1 MTQREVHLRDY
12 LAVINKHLFTVVA
25 TFILIFGSA
34 LAMSLYMPKTYQAT
48 ALIEVQSTAT
58 NAPSALPDIV
68 QNIFSNSVDYT
79 LMETICKRLVSE
91 SLLSA
96 MRKGVTDKNPHL
108 SETLPPLS
116 VLPSRIKAEIV
127 QGTSLI
133 KISVRLKDYE
143 GGARACQ
150 LVANELI
157 RVLQDSL
164 SKKKNSKIAAQL
176 RIIDEELKSVEE
188 QFAKSRLELSEFISN
203 NGDSSIWA
211 AEINHLLTRWM
222 ALLSAKEEAEGR
234 LSTTKLLIAEI
245 SKKLVTEPELLEY
258 SKTITND
265 PLWEKY
271 QIDLSDIE
279 VRIVGAK
286 TKFGDQA
293 SELKE
298 LQAQKDEIESKMRR
312 LLSSSISSV
321 SAKTEIRNPTYQK
334 LLELKVDSEIN
345 LTSHESQL
353 KTVRELLE
361 KFEKEKQELF
371 AKLPQKQFELSQ
383 LQASI
388 EMQGDIFKTLYEKK
402 VGLEILSGEAADT
415 GKIASEVK
423 GGIEVVD
430 AANLKESPVSPRV
443 LFICAVALVVGLA
456 VGITLAFAVEYF
468 DNTYQSPEEAKD
480 DLDLTLLGSIPII
493 IQLKNSKKFEE
504 SQATEDVGVVM
515 LRYPASVAAES
526 YRTISTN
533 LEFSC
538 LNLQSKS
545 FLVTSSEPG
554 EGKSITVANL
564 AAAIAFAKKEGV
576 IILDCDMRKPT
587 QHKIFELSNEFGLS
601 NLIMENRDL
610 ESVMQKTEIPNL
622 SLISCGPIPPNPVE
636 LLRSTKM
643 SAILKEI
650 KAGGILICDSPPVL
664 PVADSLILAAQL
676 DGYIL
681 VADLKK
687 TPQDT
692 IRKAKDRL
700 SQSGSTSIGL
710 VCNRAKIESR
720 SGYYYYAKD
729 SQ

>member
-1 MTQREVHLRDY
+1 MAQREVHLRDY
-12 LAVINKHLFTVVA
+12 LAIINKHLFTAVTA
-25 TFILIFGSA
+25 FILIFGSA

-96 MRKGVTDKNPHL
+96 MRKGAMDKNPHL

-150 LVANELI
+150 MVANELI
-157 RVLQDSL
+157 KVLQDSL

-176 RIIDEELKSVEE
+176 RIIDEELSSVEGKL
-188 QFAKSRLELSEFISN
+188 AKSRSELSKFISN

-211 AEINHLLTRWM
+211 AEINHLLTRWI

-234 LSTTKLLIAEI
+234 LSTTKLLMAEI
-245 SKKLVTEPELLEY
+245 SKKLVTEPDLLEY
-258 SKTITND
+258 SKIITND
-265 PLWEKY
+265 PLWEKHKS
-271 QIDLSDIE
+271 DLTDIE

-293 SELKE
+293 PELRE
-298 LQAQKDEIESKMRR
+298 LQAQKDEIEKKMRQ
-312 LLSSSISSV
+312 LGSSGISSV

-345 LTSHESQL
+345 FTSHESQL
-353 KTVRELLE
+353 KTVSELLE
-361 KFEKEKQELF
+361 KFEKDKQELF
-371 AKLPQKQFELSQ
+371 TKLPQKQFELSQ

-388 EMQGDIFKTLYEKK
+388 QIQGDIFKTLYEKK

-415 GKIASEVK
+415 GKIASGAGVK

-480 DLDLTLLGSIPII
+480 DLDLTLLGSVPI

-504 SQATEDVGVVM
+504 PQAGEDIGVVM
-515 LRYPASVAAES
+515 LRYPTSVAAES
-526 YRTISTN
+526 YRTIATN

-538 LNLQSKS
+538 LNLPSKS

-564 AAAIAFAKKEGV
+564 AAAIAFAKKEEV

-650 KAGGILICDSPPVL
+650 KARGILICDSPPVL

-700 SQSGSTSIGL
+700 SQSGSTSIGF
-710 VCNRAKIESR
+710 VCNRVKIESR
-720 SGYYYYAKD
+720 SGYYYYADKD
-729 SQ
+729 